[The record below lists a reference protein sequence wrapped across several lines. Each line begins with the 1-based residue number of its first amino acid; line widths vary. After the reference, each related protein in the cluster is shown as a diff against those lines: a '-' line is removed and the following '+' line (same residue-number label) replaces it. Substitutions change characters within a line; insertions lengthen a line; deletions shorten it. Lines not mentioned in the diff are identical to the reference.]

1 MTLTRKQKQM
11 WDYLQEYIVANGYAP
26 TLEEIGAH
34 FGLSSLATVHKHL
47 TNLEHKGVIARK
59 WNLSRAIELTPPQPV
74 SQAIA
79 LPLLGQVAAGV
90 PIEAIEVKDS
100 LSVPAEFV
108 RRPHQTFALQVKG
121 RSMIDEGILDGDFII
136 VEQQPMAE
144 SGETV
149 VAVVDGEATVKKFHR
164 ERGGRI
170 RLQPANSE
178 MKPLYVREKDLEIR
192 GVVVAIFRKYG
203 RPGMRA

>member
-1 MTLTRKQKQM
+1 M
-11 WDYLQEYIVANGYAP
+11 
-26 TLEEIGAH
+26 
-34 FGLSSLATVHKHL
+34 
-47 TNLEHKGVIARK
+47 IARK

-79 LPLLGQVAAGV
+79 LPLLGRVAAGV
-90 PIEAIEVKDS
+90 PIEAIEVKDT

-108 RRPHQTFALQVKG
+108 RRPHQTFALRVKG
-121 RSMIDEGILDGDFII
+121 QSMIDEGILDGDFIV
-136 VEQQPMAE
+136 VEQQLTAE

-149 VAVVDGEATVKKFHR
+149 VAVVNGEATVKKFHR

-178 MKPLYVREKDLEIR
+178 MKPLYVREKDLEVR
-192 GVVVAIFRKYG
+192 GVVVAVLRKYG
-203 RPGMRA
+203 R

>member
-1 MTLTRKQKQM
+1 MILTRKQKQM
-11 WDYLQEYIVANGYAP
+11 WDYLREYITANGYAP

-47 TNLEHKGVIARK
+47 TNLERKGVIARK

-79 LPLLGQVAAGV
+79 LPLLGRVAAGM
-90 PIEAIEVKDS
+90 PIEAIEVKNT

-108 RRPHQTFALQVKG
+108 RRPHQTFTLQVKG
-121 RSMIDEGILDGDFII
+121 QSMIDEGILDGDFIV
-136 VEQQPMAE
+136 VEQQTTADT
-144 SGETV
+144 GETV
-149 VAVVDGEATVKKFHR
+149 VAVINGEATVKKFHR

-170 RLQPANSE
+170 RLQPANPE

-192 GVVVAIFRKYG
+192 GVVVAVLRKYG
-203 RPGMRA
+203 K

>member
-79 LPLLGQVAAGV
+79 LPLLGRVAAGV
-90 PIEAIEVKDS
+90 PIEVIEVAKEA

-178 MKPLYVREKDLEIR
+178 MKPLYVREKDLEVR
-192 GVVVAIFRKYG
+192 GVVVAVLRKYG
-203 RPGMRA
+203 KSSQ

>member
-79 LPLLGQVAAGV
+79 LPLLGRVAAGV
-90 PIEAIEVKDS
+90 PIEALEVAKEA

-121 RSMIDEGILDGDFII
+121 RSMIDEGILDGDFIV
-136 VEQQPMAE
+136 VEQQPTAE

-149 VAVVDGEATVKKFHR
+149 VAVVNGEATVKKFHR

-178 MKPLYVREKDLEIR
+178 MKPLYVREKDLEVR
-192 GVVVAIFRKYG
+192 GVVVAVLRKYG
-203 RPGMRA
+203 KSSQ